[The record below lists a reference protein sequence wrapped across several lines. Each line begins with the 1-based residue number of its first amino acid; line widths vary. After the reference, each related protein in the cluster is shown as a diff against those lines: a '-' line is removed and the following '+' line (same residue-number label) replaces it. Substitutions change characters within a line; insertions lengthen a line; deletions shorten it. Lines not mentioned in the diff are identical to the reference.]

1 MESIR
6 EILRAFFVYVMYP
19 AVVIGLFIYLVS
31 LLFFLVRCAKTM
43 SGAIRRAVGGLL
55 PIVILVFL
63 VSSNF
68 LDGGHLAEWLDRLSD
83 THRFVLGAV
92 AAFVMME
99 TGKQLGRTDA
109 NSAVAA
115 YAFFVSCLLAVL
127 LWVVMGGLLDKLNWT
142 LFAFILVGGLH
153 VMFRGLPG
161 WFDSPS
167 R

>member
-1 MESIR
+1 MDTIR
-6 EILRAFFVYVMYP
+6 DILRSLFVYVMYP
-19 AVVIGLFIYLVS
+19 AVVIGLFIYLIS
-31 LLFFLVRCAKTM
+31 LLFFLVRCAKTT
-43 SGAIRRAVGGLL
+43 SGAIRRAVGALL

-63 VSSNF
+63 ISSN
-68 LDGGHLAEWLDRLSD
+68 LHDSGHLAEWLERLSNL
-83 THRFVLGAV
+83 HRFVLGAV

-115 YAFFVSCLLAVL
+115 YAFFVSGLLAVL
-127 LWVVMGGLLDKLNWT
+127 LWVLMGGLLDKLNWT

-161 WFDSPS
+161 WFDSP